1 MQAYHAC
8 ITFIDAQISLL
19 FDALKRNGRW
29 NDTIIM
35 FTSDHGY
42 HLGEH
47 ALWGKVTLF
56 EECARVPMIIRVPG
70 LTKDGAESKAL
81 VELVDMFPTLVELCG
96 INGPNELQ
104 GKSLVPLL
112 KDPNAKGR
120 SAAYTVVSRGKT
132 LGRSIRT
139 QRWHYGEWG
148 SVDQAE
154 LYDLIND
161 PFKDNNL
168 ASKPRFAKQRRQMH
182 SLLADARKRAE
193 SKHR

>member
-1 MQAYHAC
+1 
-8 ITFIDAQISLL
+8 
-19 FDALKRNGRW
+19 
-29 NDTIIM
+29 
-35 FTSDHGY
+35 
-42 HLGEH
+42 
-47 ALWGKVTLF
+47 
-56 EECARVPMIIRVPG
+56 MIVRVPG
-70 LTKDGAESKAL
+70 LTEDGAKSEAL

-120 SAAYTVVSRGKT
+120 SAAYTVVTRGKA

-148 SVDQAE
+148 SEDQAE

-161 PFKDNNL
+161 PHEDNNL
-168 ASKPRFAKQRRQMH
+168 ASKPSFAEQRRQMH
-182 SLLADARKRAE
+182 SLLTETRKSAK
-193 SKHR
+193 SKRK